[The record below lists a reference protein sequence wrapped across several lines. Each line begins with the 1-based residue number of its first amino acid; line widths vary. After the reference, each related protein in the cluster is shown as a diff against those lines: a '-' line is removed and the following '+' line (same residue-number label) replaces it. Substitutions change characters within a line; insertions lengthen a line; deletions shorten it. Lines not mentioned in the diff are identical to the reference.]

1 MTGTVST
8 TELTPS
14 ADAVFQKEVP
24 PRVEVIFG
32 AFVGISPQRNSG
44 GSFLIM
50 LKSGK

>member
-8 TELTPS
+8 TEFTPS
-14 ADAVFQKEVP
+14 AEAVFQKDVP
-24 PRVEVIFG
+24 PRIEVIFG
-32 AFVGISPQRNSG
+32 GLVGIRPQRNSG